1 MGRLVVHLH
10 GKTKNK
16 SLSKL
21 ISEYQDRLGS
31 ISLKILTY
39 SDKLSALDF
48 INKVPDNGEKIL
60 LDEGGQEFDS
70 VGFAKFV
77 GSKQISSQDTHF
89 LVGPAQG
96 WDGVERDDYMRLSL
110 SKMTM
115 PHELASLVLIEQI
128 YRATEIN
135 KGSNYHKV

>member
-16 SLSKL
+16 SLSNL
-21 ISEYQDRLGS
+21 IREYQDRLAS

-39 SDKLSALDF
+39 SDKLTALEF
-48 INKVPDNGEKIL
+48 IKKVPDTGEKIL
-60 LDEGGQEFDS
+60 LDEGGREFDS

-96 WDGVERDDYMRLSL
+96 WDGVERDDHVRLSL

-115 PHELASLVLIEQI
+115 PHELASLVLVEQI